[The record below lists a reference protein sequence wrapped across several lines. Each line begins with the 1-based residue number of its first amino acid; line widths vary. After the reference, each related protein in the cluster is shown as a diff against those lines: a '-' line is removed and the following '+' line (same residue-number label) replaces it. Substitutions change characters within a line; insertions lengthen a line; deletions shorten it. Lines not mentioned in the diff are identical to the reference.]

1 MEPDV
6 GALRIAAVDQPGA
19 RELQVLLELARNG
32 DGLGRGLVQE
42 EIPRVP
48 RAARESESLEVLVAV
63 HPRFRSLALFPSFEQ
78 SDHRYA
84 VREQAGELF
93 GRPSQETVRSEEH
106 TSELQPPMYL
116 VCRLLLEKKKKNQ

>member
-6 GALRIAAVDQPGA
+6 GTLRIAAVDQPGA
-19 RELQVLLELARNG
+19 SELQILLELARNG

-48 RAARESESLEVLVAV
+48 RAARETQSLEGLVAV
-63 HPRFRSLALFPSFEQ
+63 HPRFRPLALFPSFEQ
-78 SDHRYA
+78 SDDRYA

-93 GRPSQETVRSEEH
+93 GRPAEEPVLCP
-106 TSELQPPMYL
+106 LQGGE
-116 VCRLLLEKKKKNQ
+116 VLE